1 MRIGTKS
8 LLAGAHCLLIHPLFV
23 WRAWWRLF
31 GVSWDPRIVCACF
44 LHDIGYFG
52 RDEIEG
58 PTGDEHVLL
67 GARLMGWLF
76 GPEWAR
82 ECLRHSR
89 SWCNRTGLPVSRL
102 GLADKLAFA
111 ITPAWLYI
119 PMTRWSGELAEYM
132 QASKE
137 RRDVSFTEAELRLLN
152 SEDLREW
159 LEGLQRYTLRW
170 VKQQHAEYLN
180 LNGGGRVRISHSTQA
195 GFP

>member
-1 MRIGTKS
+1 MKIGTKS
-8 LLAGAHCLLIHPLFV
+8 LLAGAHCLTIHPLFV

-31 GVSWDPRIVCACF
+31 GVAWDPRILCACF

-67 GARLMGWLF
+67 GARLMGWVF
-76 GPEWAR
+76 GPEWAD
-82 ECLRHSR
+82 ECVRHSR
-89 SWCNRTGLPVSRL
+89 SWCKRTGLPLSRL

-119 PMTRWSGELAEYM
+119 PMARWSGELAEYM

-137 RRDVSFTEAELRLLN
+137 RRNKSFTEAELRLLD
-152 SEDLREW
+152 SEDPREW
-159 LEGLQRYTLRW
+159 LEGLQSYTLRW
-170 VKQQHAEYLN
+170 VEQQHAEYLN
-180 LNGGGRVRISHSTQA
+180 LSRIRSVGLSQSSPA
-195 GFP
+195 GFR

>member
-1 MRIGTKS
+1 MKIGTKS

-31 GVSWDPRIVCACF
+31 GVPWDPRVVCGCF

-58 PTGDEHVLL
+58 TTGDEHVLL

-76 GPEWAR
+76 GPEWAD
-82 ECLRHSR
+82 ECVRHSR
-89 SWCNRTGLPVSRL
+89 SWCKRTGLPVSRL

-111 ITPAWLYI
+111 IIPAWLYI
-119 PMTRWSGELAEYM
+119 PMARWSGELAEYM

-137 RRDVSFTEAELRLLN
+137 RRNESFTEAELRLLN
-152 SEDLREW
+152 SKDSREW

-170 VKQQHAEYLN
+170 VQQQHVVYLN
-180 LNGGGRVRISHSTQA
+180 LRRSRRVRFNPTTPV